1 MENVA
6 TVTGLDAVI
15 LIAEADLSFSGT
27 ERKMLCDLI
36 VHLGSKRVSAVT
48 SELPADVDFKDQ
60 LSVLA
65 HIKERQ
71 SSIQRIVDGAEYSGN
86 DSLRLDLCSSFFA
99 GKDAETV
106 LVWLGIAFY
115 VASSD
120 NAKNAIANKMK
131 AVELGFLKSVY
142 EQIGSLESASPKSI
156 TLAATRAL
164 EKFL

>member
-1 MENVA
+1 MENA
-6 TVTGLDAVI
+6 APVTGLDAVI

-48 SELPADVDFKDQ
+48 SELPTDVDLKDQ

-106 LVWLGIAFY
+106 LIWLGIAFY